1 MTEQQA
7 AVSGD
12 LERPGTTPARDSD
25 APIVVDD
32 VTMAFGDFV
41 VQRGLNFTVKR
52 GDVFIIMGG
61 SGCGKSTVMRALIGM
76 QRPAEGRVLFNGQNL
91 WEIDET
97 ARQLLLQRCGVV
109 FQSGGMWS
117 SMTLAEN
124 IGLTLG
130 EYTDLSPREILEL
143 ARVKLALVG
152 LAGFEDYYPSEIS
165 GGMQRRAGV
174 ARALALDPEIL
185 FFDEPSAG
193 LDPISSR
200 RLDELILEL
209 RDSLGATIIVVT
221 HELASIFTIGNN
233 SVVLDPNTKTQIATG
248 DPKWLRDH
256 SDNHDVREFLTRGEE
271 S

>member
-7 AVSGD
+7 AVSAD
-12 LERPGTTPARDSD
+12 TERPGTAPDSD
-25 APIVVDD
+25 APIIVED

-76 QRPAEGRVLFNGQNL
+76 QRPAEGCVWFNGEDL
-91 WEIDET
+91 WKINED
-97 ARQLLLQRCGVV
+97 ARQSLLQRSGVV

-124 IGLTLG
+124 IGLSLG
-130 EYTDLSPREILEL
+130 EYTDLSAKEILEL

-174 ARALALDPEIL
+174 ARALALDPELL

-209 RDSLGATIIVVT
+209 RDSLGTTIIVVT

-233 SVVLDPNTKTQIATG
+233 SVLLDPNTKTQIATG

-256 SDNHDVREFLTRGEE
+256 SDNHDVREFLNRGEE